1 VDCVFCKI
9 ANGEIFS
16 EILYQDEEIIAFRDA
31 NPRAPTHI
39 LIIPKKHIP
48 SLADM
53 SEEEIPIAEH
63 LIKVAYNIAKE
74 NGIAE
79 GGYRL
84 VINAGKEWGQEI
96 QHLHLHLLSKKE
108 IE

>member
-1 VDCVFCKI
+1 MDCVFCKI
-9 ANGEIFS
+9 ANGEIPS

-74 NGIAE
+74 NGIAK